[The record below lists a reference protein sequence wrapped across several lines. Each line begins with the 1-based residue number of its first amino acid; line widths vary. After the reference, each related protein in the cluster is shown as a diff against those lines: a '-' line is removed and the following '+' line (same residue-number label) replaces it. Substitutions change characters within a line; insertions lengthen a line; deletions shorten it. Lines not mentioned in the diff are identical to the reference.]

1 MRTHYYYKSVKGGKV
16 QVQQVKPEAVCG
28 FERDTSFEIKEA
40 YKKSGGKILKY
51 VSAKKKPA
59 AKKPAA
65 AKKPTT
71 KKPTKKPTT
80 KKSASPQKKGANPQ
94 LITVT
99 AYRKMP
105 FGDFN
110 KDVTYVQKWVDRIQ
124 QAADARVV
132 DIEAV
137 ASGSSAGAP
146 TSFGPWKA
154 HTAKMKDHAKAGEWN
169 RNATRHGIK
178 NPENYVARMSWHH
191 GNVGENPHTK
201 VVKTR
206 KSTKKQLD
214 TLKLVSDRTKYSDI
228 FGEEAP
234 DDDP

>member
-1 MRTHYYYKSVKGGKV
+1 
-16 QVQQVKPEAVCG
+16 
-28 FERDTSFEIKEA
+28 
-40 YKKSGGKILKY
+40 LKY
-51 VSAKKKPA
+51 VSTKKKPA

-65 AKKPTT
+65 AKKPTKKKPT
-71 KKPTKKPTT
+71 TKKPAAAKKPTKKKPTTTKKSTQKPTTT

-154 HTAKMKDHAKAGEWN
+154 HTAKMKDHAKADEWN
-169 RNATRHGIK
+169 RNAMKHGIK

-214 TLKLVSDRTKYSDI
+214 TLNARTKYSDI

-234 DDDP
+234 DDDPE